1 MFTLEFQIEVT
12 AKKNLTRLKKS
23 INTKSILIFSLQ
35 NDRYHLP
42 LCLGHIAVP
51 QTQKLMPF
59 LSRVKSF
66 CAVPSIWNMRI
77 PLQMP
82 PGAVVIIR
90 TVFLVNHR
98 VATIWMV

>member
-59 LSRVKSF
+59 LSRVKFFRAES
-66 CAVPSIWNMRI
+66 SIWNVRV
-77 PLQMP
+77 LEETQT
-82 PGAVVIIR
+82 GDAVE
-90 TVFLVNHR
+90 
-98 VATIWMV
+98 